1 MADYKPYHTLL
12 TSQVQTKQVLRIK
25 VRKKSDSRS
34 TCFDLAK
41 IFSTEKSCKKPD
53 KADTTGSDIWE
64 VSSRRQLKADNPM
77 LLSKILS

>member
-1 MADYKPYHTLL
+1 MLL

-34 TCFDLAK
+34 TRFDLPK
-41 IFSTEKSCKKPD
+41 IFNTEKSCKKPD
-53 KADTTGSDIWE
+53 KAKKPGSDICE